1 MTCIL
6 WAFDSIFRWT
16 YGSHCYLLLHSNNTQ
31 LWWLQHGQR
40 SSPETGS
47 PGFRKNSWH
56 LDNFRHQDPQVATHH
71 FINMTK
77 SQIINSNMKLVWQLI
92 RRLSNTLRLRLD
104 SPIFCPLRAA
114 PSKIA
119 VATGLKSTLK
129 SQLLQ
134 HHVSSRVLG
143 YTTVLI
149 CSSPRELTMFW
160 ASKHW
165 KISPRKI
172 MCSSF
177 LGPGGLS
184 PKSASLQLLSH
195 VVICWLSFIS
205 LVYIGVSLFCRC
217 GVVFVCRML
226 SSFPFGMLSPPKNDR
241 GMTIICFDLS
251 LCWQDVYTSKS
262 RQYIG
267 LHPRYIRSELYL
279 PMLGCR
285 THPNVHGVK
294 SIFRGIQDCTSLP
307 DDGANDSFVSMKL
320 WSTSVS
326 NMARK
331 SRNFWWALNWGQPSN
346 PLRITRGQLPSKLRS
361 WLNEVTVLG
370 PPEKQSLEIIE
381 VEEKHMEVS

>member
-1 MTCIL
+1 MVQQVFLLKKSVLHLSWTWDPQIWHLQNSTSKVCHLATARHHLWDGWNQIFFRWSL
-6 WAFDSIFRWT
+6 GTQRCNMGKMGDMARHGPQRGRENHGLGCEWHVFFWAFDSIFRWT
-16 YGSHCYLLLHSNNTQ
+16 YWSHCYLLLHSNNTQ

-56 LDNFRHQDPQVATHH
+56 LDNFRHQDPQVATH
-71 FINMTK
+71 FINMTMTK
-77 SQIINSNMKLVWQLI
+77 SQIINSNMKLVWQVI

-134 HHVSSRVLG
+134 PHVSSRVLG

-177 LGPGGLS
+177 LGPEGLS
-184 PKSASLQLLSH
+184 PKSASLQLLSQ

-205 LVYIGVSLFCRC
+205 LVYIGVALFCRC

-226 SSFPFGMLSPPKNDR
+226 SSFPFGMLSPPKK
-241 GMTIICFDLS
+241 
-251 LCWQDVYTSKS
+251 WQGHDY
-262 RQYIG
+262 
-267 LHPRYIRSELYL
+267 
-279 PMLGCR
+279 
-285 THPNVHGVK
+285 
-294 SIFRGIQDCTSLP
+294 
-307 DDGANDSFVSMKL
+307 
-320 WSTSVS
+320 
-326 NMARK
+326 NM
-331 SRNFWWALNWGQPSN
+331 FWPQPV
-346 PLRITRGQLPSKLRS
+346 LTRFL
-361 WLNEVTVLG
+361 
-370 PPEKQSLEIIE
+370 
-381 VEEKHMEVS
+381 

>member
-1 MTCIL
+1 MVQQVFFFL
-6 WAFDSIFRWT
+6 KAFYISREPGTHKFGTSKIVHPKCAIGQLHDITFGTEPDFFSVIPGDPKIKNMGKMGDMGDIGPQQGRENHGLGCEWHVFCELSIRYFVELMDLIAT
-16 YGSHCYLLLHSNNTQ
+16 YCYLLLHSNNTQ

-177 LGPGGLS
+177 LGPGGWAQ
-184 PKSASLQLLSH
+184 KVLLCNYW
-195 VVICWLSFIS
+195 VMLSF
-205 LVYIGVSLFCRC
+205 VG
-217 GVVFVCRML
+217 
-226 SSFPFGMLSPPKNDR
+226 
-241 GMTIICFDLS
+241 
-251 LCWQDVYTSKS
+251 
-262 RQYIG
+262 
-267 LHPRYIRSELYL
+267 
-279 PMLGCR
+279 
-285 THPNVHGVK
+285 
-294 SIFRGIQDCTSLP
+294 
-307 DDGANDSFVSMKL
+307 
-320 WSTSVS
+320 
-326 NMARK
+326 
-331 SRNFWWALNWGQPSN
+331 
-346 PLRITRGQLPSKLRS
+346 
-361 WLNEVTVLG
+361 
-370 PPEKQSLEIIE
+370 
-381 VEEKHMEVS
+381 